1 MERCKVTEYHGY
13 ILDSRGRGAHPVWG
27 AFVRRYTLPDLGDFS
42 IPVLVWSQAKTRC
55 DGPTIASSEAQVVTL
70 ELPTGLPLPP
80 WQSPSCCQSNETR
93 LED

>member
-1 MERCKVTEYHGY
+1 MERCKVTEYHGS
-13 ILDSRGRGAHPVWG
+13 ILDSRGRGAYSFLG
-27 AFVRRYTLPDLGDFS
+27 APSYDVTHCLILGLL

>member
-1 MERCKVTEYHGY
+1 MGR
-13 ILDSRGRGAHPVWG
+13 ILFGG

-42 IPVLVWSQAKTRC
+42 IPVLVWSQAETRC

-80 WQSPSCCQSNETR
+80 
-93 LED
+93 LAVA